1 VSVGPIVAEVARTY
15 WGDERWTSR
24 EAWRAIRQLRSNPP
38 PAVTP
43 DRRPLFAAALEQSEQ
58 LFGSAAVAGPATRPL
73 TVFYGLS
80 QAGRAIA
87 AARDSSDGHPLRGHG
102 VTANDLN
109 DTNDAAGQFP
119 RLKVRRQGGA
129 STSFVRLSTILGSP
143 LFPDGIELRDL
154 WAMLPEA
161 HLHEPLTH
169 HPHPVLLSEYPGR
182 SEQPAFSSA
191 PADLTVEGFPGWAQ
205 HYPDLGDAQLI
216 PQSLEQSGRFT
227 FFRVQLPASPEGDWG
242 TNYRG
247 TLVHLPAP
255 PGHQTV
261 MHPTLIW
268 WAILLA
274 MSTLARYSPT
284 AWASIIDI
292 DSSPYATP
300 IEYLLDESLAAVPDL
315 IYRALIDEHI

>member
-1 VSVGPIVAEVARTY
+1 MARTY
-15 WGDERWTSR
+15 WGQERWTSQ

-38 PAVTP
+38 ATVTP

-58 LFGSAAVAGPATRPL
+58 LFAAAAGAGPETRPL
-73 TVFYGLS
+73 SVFYGLS

-87 AARDSSDGHPLRGHG
+87 AARDTSDGYELRGHG
-102 VTANDLN
+102 VTASDLTN
-109 DTNDAAGQFP
+109 TNDPVRQFP
-119 RLKVRRQGGA
+119 HLRVRSQGGA
-129 STSFVRLSTILGSP
+129 ATSFVRLSTIFGSP
-143 LFPDGIELRDL
+143 LFPDGVELRDL

-161 HLHEPLTH
+161 HLHAPLSH
-169 HPHPVLLSEYPGR
+169 HPQPVLLSEHPGR
-182 SEQPAFSSA
+182 SEQPAFSGA
-191 PADLTVEGFPGWAQ
+191 PADLTVEGFSGWARQ
-205 HYPDLGDAQLI
+205 YPDLGDAQLI

-227 FFRVQLPASPEGDWG
+227 FFRVQLPANPEVDWG

-261 MHPTLIW
+261 MHPALIW

-284 AWASIIDI
+284 AWAGIIDI